1 MEKHHPHPR
10 SHRHQREDFFR
21 SINIQL
27 LVHDLKGPLDVI
39 ETNIRMLLE
48 FQHDHGRLTASQQ
61 KALERAMRNAAKL
74 RSIIHGLLEVGSSQT
89 GRFDLQRFNA
99 VQCTLEVLVD
109 VVETSVGKGG
119 ARPPE
124 KHDDPTG
131 YLAANGIHFRLAP
144 EIHGIQ
150 LYQDKTKFC
159 HILANLIRN
168 GLCFK
173 SSRVTVEMAVK
184 GEVLEIG
191 VSDDGPGIG
200 PGDRKLLFRR
210 YTHKQPHG
218 HLRRKGHGL
227 GLASSRILARY
238 LGGDISVGD
247 RHQVGIEFV
256 LRLPLTFQDKAGQK
270 QLA

>member
-1 MEKHHPHPR
+1 MTKQHLHHPR

-48 FQHDHGRLTASQQ
+48 FQNDLGRLTASQQ
-61 KALERAMRNAAKL
+61 KTLERAMRNAAKL

-89 GRFDLQRFNA
+89 GHIDLQRFNA

-109 VVETSVGKGG
+109 VVETTVSKGR
-119 ARPPE
+119 ALSE
-124 KHDDPTG
+124 NHADPTG
-131 YLAANGIHFRLAP
+131 YLAANGIQLCVAP

-168 GLCFK
+168 SLSFK
-173 SSRVTVEMAVK
+173 SSRVTVEMFVK
-184 GEVLEIG
+184 GEALEIG

-200 PGDRKLLFRR
+200 PEDRKLLFKR
-210 YTHKQPHG
+210 YTQKQPHG

-247 RHQVGIEFV
+247 QRQVGIEFV
-256 LRLPLTFQDKAGQK
+256 LRLPLTFHDKADRK
-270 QLA
+270 QLE